1 MRKKRAQILGSLFCA
16 HPHKNAVIAT
26 ILAICLQQ
34 ILIKQGGGDRV
45 KGENGLANDGYV
57 W

>member
-1 MRKKRAQILGSLFCA
+1 MRKKRAQILGSLFCL
-16 HPHKNAVIAT
+16 HLHKNAAIAT

-34 ILIKQGGGDRV
+34 ILIKQGGEDRV
-45 KGENGLANDGYV
+45 KGENGLANDCYV